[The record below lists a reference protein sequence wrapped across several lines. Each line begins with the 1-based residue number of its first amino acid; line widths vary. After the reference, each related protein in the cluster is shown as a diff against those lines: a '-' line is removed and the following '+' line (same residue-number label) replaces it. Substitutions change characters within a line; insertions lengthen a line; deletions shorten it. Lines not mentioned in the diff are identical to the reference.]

1 MLRWIELYYRA
12 SRLHHS
18 LCCIFSPFNGSLL
31 LLFSS
36 FSLDVIQVLPIILPF
51 KKKPWMLW
59 FFFSGWWSWS
69 ESSEQKPRGGGV
81 CVCVC
86 TYINMAAKIITLFLM
101 IAEMLESLQLSQQ
114 SQCQVRRFFPPFL
127 MYSVLS
133 VAPGTLM
140 QTTSPFI
147 CSKIAPCLHIFLAIF
162 VSLSN

>member
-51 KKKPWMLW
+51 KKNL
-59 FFFSGWWSWS
+59 
-69 ESSEQKPRGGGV
+69 ECYDSSFLADDPGVRVVNKSPGVGV